1 MAGMQ
6 HFVLFD
12 EIDKAH
18 TRKSGDSR
26 AAFGNRMLLAVPL
39 WKVIV
44 GPRADK
50 LQTGPARV
58 RFSFRERGCP
68 SSAKREWWAAPHV
81 GRYGIA
87 RERPDGLRG
96 PTQITGILCMI
107 RDFLAT
113 AARNRGF
120 CNRA

>member
-26 AAFGNRMLLAVPL
+26 AAFGNRMLSAVPL

-44 GPRADK
+44 GPSADK
-50 LQTGPARV
+50 TITGPSRSGFFFGSPEPV
-58 RFSFRERGCP
+58 RPHCRLPQSELI
-68 SSAKREWWAAPHV
+68 SS
-81 GRYGIA
+81 
-87 RERPDGLRG
+87 L
-96 PTQITGILCMI
+96 
-107 RDFLAT
+107 
-113 AARNRGF
+113 
-120 CNRA
+120 